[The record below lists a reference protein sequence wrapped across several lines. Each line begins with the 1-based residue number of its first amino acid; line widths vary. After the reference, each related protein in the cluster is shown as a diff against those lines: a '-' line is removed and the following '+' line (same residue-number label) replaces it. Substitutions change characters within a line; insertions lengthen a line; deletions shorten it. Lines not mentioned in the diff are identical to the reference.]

1 MKKYGGGGSQEASPM
16 NRKRPVGAMDACET
30 NNSGFVESSSDSD
43 NDGDDE
49 DMDDVWDFIDNEE
62 GKVGRR
68 KRQNSTEETA
78 PPLTPDIKVDLRE
91 ALSRGIAEQQVSQ
104 ETKKAEKVQEYWD
117 EILETEMALRLK

>member
-1 MKKYGGGGSQEASPM
+1 M
-16 NRKRPVGAMDACET
+16 NNGD
-30 NNSGFVESSSDSD
+30 FVESSSDSD

-62 GKVGRR
+62 GKVRRR

-91 ALSRGIAEQQVSQ
+91 ALSQSSRYPR
-104 ETKKAEKVQEYWD
+104 K
-117 EILETEMALRLK
+117 LRRLRRSRNIGKRFGRQRWHYD

>member
-1 MKKYGGGGSQEASPM
+1 M

-30 NNSGFVESSSDSD
+30 NNGDFVESSSDSD

-62 GKVGRR
+62 GKGGRR
-68 KRQNSTEETA
+68 KREETA

-91 ALSRGIAEQQVSQ
+91 ALSRGMAEQQVSQ
-104 ETKKAEKVQEYWD
+104 ETKKAEKVQEYWE
-117 EILETEMALRLK
+117 EIRETEMALRLK